1 MISFGNI
8 MFSYE
13 YLFSHFSP
21 LLGWNIAPL
30 QNNVL
35 DKPIFL
41 VHLFLPPVKDDITC
55 RHYLWHKMAET
66 TPSAA
71 GGETFNLVS

>member
-1 MISFGNI
+1 MLARMMIGSKTMISFGNI

-35 DKPIFL
+35 DKLIFL
-41 VHLFLPPVKDDITC
+41 VHLFLPSVKDGITC
-55 RHYLWHKMAET
+55 RHALPLAQD
-66 TPSAA
+66 
-71 GGETFNLVS
+71 G